1 MTTVVETGAVIG
13 DIARAVEK
21 GRCILFL
28 GAAAHAGPPEGSAY
42 SYPEAERPPIGAAL
56 SKTLAER
63 CELAKTYPNESTT
76 NLQRVSLFFQMAKSR
91 NLLVDEIK
99 TAVEDGKKPSP
110 ALRALAQLDFPLVVT
125 TNYDRLFERA
135 LTAAGKEPLRSIYS
149 KTRQET
155 VDYDGDTPTPS
166 EPFVW
171 KVHGD
176 IGSPDSIVVTDEDYI
191 EFVLRMS
198 DRDPYDPIPETFKYY
213 FKKWTTVFV
222 GYSLI
227 DYNLRLLFKTLRWKI
242 DKAKVPDT
250 YSVDWH
256 PDPLIFDVWHNQ
268 QRYVKFIA
276 QDIWTFVPALYEAVT
291 GKEMPDF
298 RA

>member
-1 MTTVVETGAVIG
+1 
-13 DIARAVEK
+13 
-21 GRCILFL
+21 
-28 GAAAHAGPPEGSAY
+28 
-42 SYPEAERPPIGAAL
+42 
-56 SKTLAER
+56 
-63 CELAKTYPNESTT
+63 
-76 NLQRVSLFFQMAKSR
+76 
-91 NLLVDEIK
+91 
-99 TAVEDGKKPSP
+99 
-110 ALRALAQLDFPLVVT
+110 VT